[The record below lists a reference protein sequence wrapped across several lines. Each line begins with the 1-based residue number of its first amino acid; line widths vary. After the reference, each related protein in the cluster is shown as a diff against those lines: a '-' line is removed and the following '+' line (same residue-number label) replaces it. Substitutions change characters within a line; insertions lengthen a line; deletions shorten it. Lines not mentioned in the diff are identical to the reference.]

1 MRAHSKKLNVSLVN
15 VGQMKRL
22 VNSSKYFVLLMIK
35 PKNDVDNEASQGCDS
50 RLKSQLVD
58 VVNQYD
64 EMF

>member
-1 MRAHSKKLNVSLVN
+1 VRAHSKKLNVSLVN